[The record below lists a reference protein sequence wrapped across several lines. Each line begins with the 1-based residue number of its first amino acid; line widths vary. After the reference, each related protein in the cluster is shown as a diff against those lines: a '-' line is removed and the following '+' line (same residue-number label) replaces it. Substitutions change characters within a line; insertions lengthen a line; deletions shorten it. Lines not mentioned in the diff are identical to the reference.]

1 MQKTLMIDSQILNTY
16 QSCTCKTY
24 YQFVRNIRGL
34 FKETALDKGG
44 LLHEIMKYHY
54 EFIKYNQSH
63 IYDGS
68 VGEQFQGKEITYQQ
82 IIQTSIKKAQDYVL
96 NSDLDV
102 KTCEEVINTYQ
113 EYAQY
118 YVNDNWEIVSVENPF
133 AKVIY
138 EDEDLKIVYCG
149 IVDLVTTKAIVDH
162 KSSSRRGNP
171 TGLSNQFM
179 GYAWAFNLNNV
190 VINKIGFQ
198 KTLSAQE
205 KFERHTKSY
214 PQDLID
220 EWKANAIRVAKDLF
234 LDLQNQEQMVAKKNF
249 TSCDKYSGCL
259 YEKICGT
266 QNEAREFIIGKDYM
280 IGEPWNPAE
289 KLQKKEKDNV

>member
-1 MQKTLMIDSQILNTY
+1 MPQKTLMIDSQILNTY

-34 FKETALDKGG
+34 FKEEALDKGG

-54 EFIKYNQSH
+54 EFIKEKQQSNPLP
-63 IYDGS
+63 
-68 VGEQFQGKEITYQQ
+68 YQLIMQ
-82 IIQTSIKKAQDYVL
+82 NSIKKAQEYVL
-96 NSDLDV
+96 NSDLDI
-102 KTCEEVINTYQ
+102 KTCEEVIHTYQ
-113 EYAQY
+113 EYAEY
-118 YVNDNWEIVSVENPF
+118 YVNENLEVVSVENPF
-133 AKVIY
+133 AREIY
-138 EDEDLKIVYCG
+138 VDDDLRVVYCG
-149 IVDLVTTKAIVDH
+149 IVDLVTTKAIYDH

-179 GYAWAFNLNNV
+179 GYAWAFDLNNV

-220 EWKANAIRVAKDLF
+220 EWKANTIRTAKMLYVDLGA
-234 LDLQNQEQMVAKKNF
+234 QNFMESKKNF

-259 YEKICGT
+259 YEKICST
-266 QNEAREFIIGKDYM
+266 QREAREFIISKDYV
-280 IGEPWNPAE
+280 IGEAWNPTA
-289 KLQKKEKDNV
+289 KLQKKET